1 MPFKRYNIFLR
12 SVAHLQ
18 NSIENISLNFG
29 NNSVHMNMIAREIC
43 SWISGYLTQ
52 QSFGTLPNW
61 GPRPIVP
68 MVTLAKMTALVLIL
82 GFSDTLSQK
91 SPLAPFQPLTKWLNL
106 PVTSFSHQE
115 RIEKYFSSAL
125 YDCVCIA
132 TLSNSDCIFPPVRY
146 TVSTSLHTNS
156 DETQAWN

>member
-12 SVAHLQ
+12 SKAHLQ

-91 SPLAPFQPLTKWLNL
+91 SPLGLSTL
-106 PVTSFSHQE
+106 PASHKMTE
-115 RIEKYFSSAL
+115 SACHFVFSSGK
-125 YDCVCIA
+125 
-132 TLSNSDCIFPPVRY
+132 NWKIFFFSSVWLCMYCHSVKFR
-146 TVSTSLHTNS
+146 LHLPSCKVYSIHVITH
-156 DETQAWN
+156 